1 MTFTASVAGVGYTS
15 DIDVFDLDDSEFY
28 DLELPATWVDAESS
42 IDARK
47 VRGPEN
53 VWAWVDVDDRHV
65 FLPDL
70 PLVVRGWQLRQIT
83 PAVSACFERLV
94 IHASASIVGDHVV
107 AFVGESGAG
116 KSSLAWELQKAGH
129 RLVSDDVLPVRFD
142 PEPFVPT
149 HSGAMP
155 LETVCF
161 LSRGS
166 KELTVEVVTGVSAI
180 DGLARNGFGEHED
193 PDLWAFQFDG
203 YHQLAAS
210 ARHMNLVIPDDR
222 DQLPD
227 VARQLAD
234 LITQQS
240 RESRS

>member
-1 MTFTASVAGVGYTS
+1 MTHLAAIAGIAYASETEMF
-15 DIDVFDLDDSEFY
+15 DIDDSEFS
-28 DLELPATWVDAESS
+28 DIEIPTTWVPPDTP
-42 IDARK
+42 IDALK

-53 VWAWVDVDDRHV
+53 VWAWVDIERPHV
-65 FLPDL
+65 WLPEL
-70 PLVVRGWQLRQIT
+70 PAVMRGWQLRQIT

-94 IHASASIVGDHVV
+94 IHASASIIGDHVV
-107 AFVGESGAG
+107 AFVGESDVG

-142 PEPFVPT
+142 PKPFVPT
-149 HSGAMP
+149 HSGAIP
-155 LETVCF
+155 LHMVCF

-166 KELTVEVVTGVSAI
+166 KELTVDDVTGVSAI

-210 ARHMNLVIPDDR
+210 VRHVNLAIPDDR
-222 DQLPD
+222 DRLPD
-227 VARQLAD
+227 VAHQLAD
-234 LITQQS
+234 LVSQESQ
-240 RESRS
+240 ESRS